1 VLVVAPTFGTYG
13 SDYTLSYTFS
23 NGFSGFGA
31 GVPGS
36 FVLPLTITNF
46 EGQANH
52 GTVLLNWNTSNEINT
67 KNFNIEKSVD
77 GSNYYV
83 IGTVNASG
91 NSNSI
96 KKYSFTDA
104 NPGIDNYYRLHS
116 YDVDGS
122 NKLSKVVRIRM
133 DNINQN
139 IFVVNNPFHNNLTV
153 RMAVTPQQKISC
165 ELTSVSGAVI
175 LKQEY
180 SPSSVLQIDLSHYPV
195 VNGIYT
201 LKMLIDNKVYVRK
214 VIRQ

>member
-1 VLVVAPTFGTYG
+1 SSGEIIARIHNLSGFNYGCSQMTVDRAGTGATAFWSNTPANYLMSKTFHVSPTSNNASGQYQITLYFTAAEKAGWEAATGQLWSNIQLVKVPSQISNYSPATPNPDGAGAVLVVAPTFGTYG
-13 SDYTLSYTFS
+13 PDYTLSFTFS

-77 GSNYYV
+77 GSKYYV

-96 KKYSFTDA
+96 KKYSFTD
-104 NPGIDNYYRLHS
+104 
-116 YDVDGS
+116 
-122 NKLSKVVRIRM
+122 
-133 DNINQN
+133 
-139 IFVVNNPFHNNLTV
+139 
-153 RMAVTPQQKISC
+153 
-165 ELTSVSGAVI
+165 
-175 LKQEY
+175 
-180 SPSSVLQIDLSHYPV
+180 
-195 VNGIYT
+195 
-201 LKMLIDNKVYVRK
+201 
-214 VIRQ
+214 